1 MYVELRLKLAL
12 CDCVNYL
19 VVVLWLFC
27 TNYLVVYVVYVYEI
41 MLFFVVFSRAFYADV
56 YALR

>member
-1 MYVELRLKLAL
+1 VVVLYELP
-12 CDCVNYL
+12 CGCV

-56 YALR
+56 HALR